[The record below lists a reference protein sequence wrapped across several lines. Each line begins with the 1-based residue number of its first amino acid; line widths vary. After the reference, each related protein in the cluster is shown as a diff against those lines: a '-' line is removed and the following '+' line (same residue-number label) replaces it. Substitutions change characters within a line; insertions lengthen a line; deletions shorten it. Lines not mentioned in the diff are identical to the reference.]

1 MSLFAVAAGVCRR
14 VARQIETRMNFL
26 KNLKWSLVEDFI
38 TQEKVLLLPSQL
50 AFQGR
55 PVADSQTSSI
65 FHLFNQLSPNDLEEV
80 LQQYGVGFED
90 LGPEKSHVTLALRV
104 LLLLID
110 VSEEFQAETYVL
122 EEPMPEAPATPI
134 QNIPEVRIEP
144 KIKKKKKK
152 TFKRVE
158 KPRFER
164 KKVCSWKKCKRTTIT
179 PCLNENCAKIACSNH
194 QFDLCPKVRY
204 RLN

>member
-1 MSLFAVAAGVCRR
+1 
-14 VARQIETRMNFL
+14 MNFL

-38 TQEKVLLLPSQL
+38 TQEKVLLLSSQL

-55 PVADSQTSSI
+55 LVADSQTSSI

-90 LGPEKSHVTLALRV
+90 LGAEKSHVTLALRV

-110 VSEEFQAETYVL
+110 VHEDLQTETFLL
-122 EEPMPEAPATPI
+122 EEPIPEAPATPVETV
-134 QNIPEVRIEP
+134 PEVRVEP
-144 KIKKKKKK
+144 KVRKIKKK

-158 KPRFER
+158 RPRFER

-179 PCLNENCAKIACSNH
+179 PCLNENCKKVACSKH
-194 QFDLCPKVRY
+194 QFDLCPKVSGIF
-204 RLN
+204 